1 MLTNQQ
7 KGNKTMNTISQQ
19 MIKYKNLIISKY
31 DEFMKRN
38 NFTEIN
44 ACDFEIR
51 EGKKYFKIIKRNR
64 IGTSASVHSFVNKEN
79 GDIYKFASANAPA
92 KHVRGNIFNNNGADA
107 LSCYHVKYLR

>member
-19 MIKYKNLIISKY
+19 IIKYKNLVISKY
-31 DEFMKRN
+31 DEYMKRN

-64 IGTSASVHSFVNKEN
+64 SWNVCKCSFFCK
-79 GDIYKFASANAPA
+79 
-92 KHVRGNIFNNNGADA
+92 
-107 LSCYHVKYLR
+107 